1 MRILIAVLT
10 LTLLSNIAYSE
21 ARFES
26 KKLADN
32 IYTVYGVDGFTVGNH
47 LLINGKDGLI
57 LVDSSM
63 PDFITKLEDTLE
75 KLTDEDD
82 VDYLINTHLH
92 ADHIANNGYFSK
104 EGATIVAHQGTY
116 DSLKNKGLV
125 SGAGVT
131 EASEDMYPHV
141 TFEQNLNLYLNDVAI
156 KLMHLPDAHTN
167 SDIIV
172 QLPDLNIVH
181 AGDLLFNGIF
191 PFIDLNNGGTVDG
204 YIKAQKTVLDMIN
217 SDTKLVAGHGA
228 YASKSDLQKA
238 HDMLVDSRSIVSKLK
253 ESGKS
258 EDEVVK
264 LNPLQKYHDD
274 WNWGFITT
282 EKMTRQVYRGI

>member
-1 MRILIAVLT
+1 MRILIAALT
-10 LTLLSNIAYSE
+10 LTLLSNIVYSE

-32 IYTVYGVDGFTVGNH
+32 IYTVYGVDGFTGGNH

-63 PDFITKLEDTLE
+63 PDFAKKLEDTLA

-82 VDYLINTHLH
+82 VEYLINTHLH
-92 ADHIANNGYFSK
+92 ADHIANNAYFYK
-104 EGATIVAHQGTY
+104 EGATIIAHQGTY

-125 SGAGVT
+125 SGGGVT
-131 EASEDMYPHV
+131 KASEDMYPHV

-238 HDMLVDSRSIVSKLK
+238 YDMLVDSRSIVSKLK